1 MAYKL
6 KKEYEGLIMNFP
18 ELGMR
23 NLTTDEM
30 QDASIIAKLMRS
42 GHAGYF
48 EPEEPVEMNI
58 EIVIDHNLKK
68 KQDAERAQKLK
79 QEAELKAKAEAEI
92 QSQLTASTLKEAKT
106 AGKKS
111 VKPAKTKK

>member
-6 KKEYEGLIMNFP
+6 KKEYVGLVMNFP

-23 NLTTDEM
+23 NLSTEEM

-48 EPEEPVEMNI
+48 ESEEPIETNI
-58 EIVIDHNLKK
+58 EIVVDEELKK
-68 KQDAERAQKLK
+68 KQDAEA
-79 QEAELKAKAEAEI
+79 AELKAKAEAEI
-92 QSQLTASTLKEAKT
+92 QSQLTASTLKGAKKD
-106 AGKKS
+106 GKKS
-111 VKPAKTKK
+111 GRPVKMKK